1 MSHLASDP
9 ESPGQERLV
18 SGYSGRLL
26 ILVALGAMGSQL
38 GWLVLPPLLP
48 EIIDDLGISSVQ
60 AGFGLTLLTLSAAAG
75 RYPGGRLA
83 DELSRK
89 TVIGGCLAAWIVG
102 FGLLAV
108 ATTYPLF
115 LVGVAVAGFG
125 IGMYV
130 PTAFAQLSDLFVRRR
145 GQAFGINNAAYNVAG
160 IAAPGLAFV
169 VLLVGPWRL
178 SFLLLVVGLV
188 GLAGAVHTLH
198 ESEYVLRRVRL
209 GFRETVARTV
219 FDPRVRLVLVVAS
232 LVSFVWNGSV
242 SFLPIFLETERG
254 LTSRTAGMA
263 YATLFL
269 VGVVAT
275 PVAGWV
281 GDRFGALRT
290 IPVTIGF
297 AVVGLVVLTVAGTL
311 SVVFVGVVTFAI
323 GLLGF
328 WPVMTAYMMSI
339 FPEDSR
345 GGDYGA
351 IGTVYAGAGSLGP
364 TYVGVAGQYGT
375 YTIAYVGFVGCL
387 LVCVGLVLSIRSR

>member
-1 MSHLASDP
+1 MPHHAPDP
-9 ESPGQERLV
+9 ESPDGERLL
-18 SGYSGRLL
+18 SGYSGR
-26 ILVALGAMGSQL
+26 IMVLVALGAMGSQL

-48 EIIDDLGISSVQ
+48 EIIADLGISSAR
-60 AGFGLTLLTLSAAAG
+60 AGFGLTLLTLCAAAG

-89 TVIGGCLAAWIVG
+89 TVIGGCLVAWIVG

-115 LVGVAVAGFG
+115 LVGVAVAGLG

-145 GQAFGINNAAYNVAG
+145 GQAFGVNNAAYNVAG
-160 IAAPGLAFV
+160 IAAPALAFL

-178 SFLLLVVGLV
+178 SFLGLVCGLVV
-188 GLAGAVHTLH
+188 LAAAVHTFH
-198 ESEYVLRRVRL
+198 DGEYVLRGVRL

-219 FDPRVRLVLVVAS
+219 FDPQVRVVLVVAS

-242 SFLPIFLETERG
+242 SFLPIFLEAERG
-254 LTSRTAGMA
+254 LTSRTAGVA
-263 YATLFL
+263 YGTLFL
-269 VGVVAT
+269 VGVAAT

-281 GDRFGALRT
+281 GDRVGALRT
-290 IPVTIGF
+290 IPVTIAF
-297 AVVGLVVLTVAGTL
+297 AAVGLVTLTLAG
-311 SVVFVGVVTFAI
+311 SPAVVFAGVVAFGI

-339 FPEDSR
+339 FPEESR

-364 TYVGVAGQYGT
+364 TYVGVVGQYGT
-375 YTIAYVGFVGCL
+375 YTAAYAGFVGCL
-387 LVCVGLVLSIRSR
+387 LVCGAIVLSLRFR